1 MKTLLNIRF
10 RHLSGIVCCL
20 VAALANAAQ
29 AQVPELHQLQYTAP
43 ASLTVGVLT
52 DSDTAALLNAGHY
65 PNLRLGVS
73 PQPVLTRTGAVQSL
87 TLPLAATVYKG
98 FLRLK
103 NPVGNLYTDF
113 GYAVT
118 DSAMLVTTGEA
129 ISKHGEVTFLPASG
143 NNLKR
148 VLLAEPQFQPMARS
162 LPVGLR
168 PVSKPVGIATWP
180 AVTSLSGINT
190 LRMRYNT
197 FGASEEETMA
207 IRLYAWN
214 STSRN
219 WEVAVAAPA
228 VDTAA
233 RTVTA
238 SITKPGVYALFTIT
252 DYTSVTVNF
261 KAPGQDYRSLGLST
275 VEHFSTI
282 DSLAGVVSTAG
293 NTIYL
298 SPGFHAVRGSRFT
311 TSIQNV
317 TSLPNVRIA
326 ATELAGVTN
335 DDAASPDAGQET
347 GGSSG
352 AEKSMA
358 TISPN
363 PASGKFTLA
372 YELPVA
378 QPVSAVLY
386 TLAGKRAM
394 VLLNGAPKESGRHQ
408 DEFDSSS
415 LRPGVYILSLQLEK
429 GALPSP
435 VSTGPTAGGYR
446 SQSLRFVKTR

>member
-1 MKTLLNIRF
+1 MKTLFSIRV
-10 RHLSGIVCCL
+10 RYLGGIVCCL
-20 VAALANAAQ
+20 AAAFSSATQ
-29 AQVPELHQLQYTAP
+29 AQIPQLHQLQYTTS
-43 ASLTVGVLT
+43 ASLSVSVLT
-52 DSDTAALLNAGHY
+52 SSDTAALLNASHY

-103 NPVGNLYTDF
+103 NPVGNLYTDL

-118 DSAMLVTTGEA
+118 DSAMLVATGEA
-129 ISKHGEVTFLPASG
+129 VSKHGEATFLPSSG

-148 VLLAEPQFQPMARS
+148 VLLAESQFQPLGQN
-162 LPVGLR
+162 LPDGIR
-168 PVSKPVGIATWP
+168 PVSKPVSIATWP
-180 AVTSLSGINT
+180 AVTSFSGTNT
-190 LRMRYNT
+190 LRLMYDADGWSAQEKIT
-197 FGASEEETMA
+197 
-207 IRLYAWN
+207 IRLYTWN
-214 STSRN
+214 TTLRT

-228 VDTAA
+228 VDTVAH
-233 RTVTA
+233 TVTA
-238 SITKPGVYALFTIT
+238 AVPKPGVYALFTINDFT
-252 DYTSVTVNF
+252 TVLAGF
-261 KAPGQDYRSLGLST
+261 VARTQEYRCLALSA
-275 VEHFSTI
+275 VHHYSAI
-282 DSLAGVVSTAG
+282 DSLAQVVSTAG
-293 NTIYL
+293 NAIYL

-311 TSIQNV
+311 TSLQSV
-317 TSLPNVRIA
+317 TSLPNVRLA
-326 ATELAGVTN
+326 AADLAGSTN
-335 DDAASPDAGQET
+335 GDAANADAGPET

-352 AEKSMA
+352 AEKGMA

-363 PASGKFTLA
+363 PAGGKFTLA

-378 QPVSAVLY
+378 QPVRAVLY

-394 VLLNGAPKESGRHQ
+394 VLLNGAPKAAGRHQ